1 MAELTDFGQAVGGER
16 EEARMPILP
25 RAAGDMVVPFSERDF
40 ENRSGF
46 LGKVVKFRFELVPL
60 GPDEISRRRVL
71 VINTP
76 QEFKREEVGGYM

>member
-16 EEARMPILP
+16 EEARMPVLP
-25 RAAGDMVVPFSERDF
+25 WAAGDMVVPFSERDF

-46 LGKVVKFRFELVPL
+46 LGKVKFRFEPVPF
-60 GPDEISRRRVL
+60 GPDEISRRHVL

-76 QEFKREEVGGYM
+76 QELKREEVGGYM